1 MENSTLIKSVLSY
14 LGDNWILIITSFI
27 VGILVGYFLG
37 TIIRKGVKKAV
48 RKLDNVVLALS
59 FLGAIFCIYANIFLG
74 KENISIQLLSFYT
87 SFIFA
92 WLLTKKSAKEE
103 FEITQH
109 KVAKNTFRHIEDVET
124 AVLVTRD
131 RLYAIK
137 DKKDISCK
145 DIEGI
150 LDNIEIILTGIRS
163 NKEDWMEM
171 LKPSYIKQL
180 KKGEDPEAKLL
191 HLREVKSKNKDIN
204 QPELKGL
211 SQMYSRMAD
220 KNAVPDE

>member
-1 MENSTLIKSVLSY
+1 ML
-14 LGDNWILIITSFI
+14 
-27 VGILVGYFLG
+27 
-37 TIIRKGVKKAV
+37 
-48 RKLDNVVLALS
+48 
-59 FLGAIFCIYANIFLG
+59 
-74 KENISIQLLSFYT
+74 
-87 SFIFA
+87 
-92 WLLTKKSAKEE
+92 
-103 FEITQH
+103 
-109 KVAKNTFRHIEDVET
+109 FR
-124 AVLVTRD
+124 
-131 RLYAIK
+131 
-137 DKKDISCK
+137 SK

-211 SQMYSRMAD
+211 SQMYSRLAD